1 MKLLKYALLA
11 ANLCLFGMNHWASAE
26 ELEDMKRLFV
36 SPPESARP
44 CVYWYFMD
52 GNLSKEGMTKDL

>member
-26 ELEDMKRLFV
+26 ELEDMKRF
-36 SPPESARP
+36 
-44 CVYWYFMD
+44 
-52 GNLSKEGMTKDL
+52 LSLLPNRLDHVFIGILWMVIYPKKV